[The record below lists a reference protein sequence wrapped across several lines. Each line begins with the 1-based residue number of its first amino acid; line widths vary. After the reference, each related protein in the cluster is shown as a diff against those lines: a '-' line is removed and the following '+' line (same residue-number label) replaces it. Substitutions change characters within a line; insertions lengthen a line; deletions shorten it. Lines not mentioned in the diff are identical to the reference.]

1 MSTSQPA
8 ATVKPTIIHPTVG
21 RKVHYWP
28 SHSDL
33 QGPKPMH
40 ITNGQPLDAT
50 VLAVWGDRCVNLLVV
65 DISGETFPKLSATLV
80 QEGDAKPHFGT
91 EDAEGLRTPGGYAEW
106 MPYQTGQAKAQ
117 GSAPQLGAG
126 TLIGSVPEQAA
137 KATSTD
143 PA

>member
-1 MSTSQPA
+1 MSTSQPD

-28 SHSDL
+28 SHFDKM
-33 QGPKPMH
+33 GPGAMH
-40 ITNGQPLDAT
+40 VTHDQPLDAT
-50 VLAVWGDRCVNLLVV
+50 VLAVWSDRCVNLLVV
-65 DISGETFPKLSATLV
+65 DISGRTYPVLSATLR
-80 QEGDAKPHFGT
+80 QDGDLPQMNGT
-91 EDAEGLRTPGGYAEW
+91 PNGLKNPTPGGYAEW

-117 GSAPQLGAG
+117 ASAPQLGAG

-137 KATSTD
+137 QATSTD